1 MAKVQYT
8 AIVNEI
14 KGRLANQIFS
24 HQKGTDYIAIRGS
37 SQTNPNTLRQ
47 QKVRGHMAKLNTAW
61 SSLTPTQQ
69 NLWQSFAKMSHSYK
83 TGRGAFRGL
92 NQKLLSADHPSL
104 GCIDTPPITPGTPTF
119 PTGFCVSA
127 AGSCQMQITWS
138 GPANAST
145 FITAYFHLHDGF
157 CCIFPTYGN
166 CPTTGES
173 SKPRFIG
180 TCVSSAGTIYHNHAW
195 PVGTLLFYY
204 ILAMDAYGR
213 QTPKTHRLKLKV
225 T

>member
-1 MAKVQYT
+1 MAKVQFT

-14 KGRLANQIFS
+14 KGRLANQIYS
-24 HQKGTDYIAIRGS
+24 HQKGSDYIAIRGS
-37 SQTNPNTLRQ
+37 SQTNPSTPRQ
-47 QKVRGHMAKLNTAW
+47 QKVRGHMADLMSAW
-61 SSLTPTQQ
+61 SNLTPVQQ
-69 NLWQSFAKMSHSYK
+69 DLWQSYAKMSHHFK
-83 TGRGAFRGL
+83 TGKGAYQGL
-92 NQKLLSADHPSL
+92 NLRLLCADHPSL

-138 GPANAST
+138 GPADAST

-180 TCVSSAGTIYHNHAW
+180 TCISSAGTIYHNHAW

-213 QTPKTHRLKLKV
+213 QSPKTHRLKLKV